1 MAAQPTIRDVSRLAD
16 VSVSTVSAVINN
28 KTIVHPRTKRK
39 VEEAIRKLNYTP
51 SRMAR
56 TLASGKTGNV
66 GFILAEQFFNRS
78 EPFYTRVFM
87 GAEFEAR
94 RHDLYILLTTIQ
106 SPYRGAD
113 DLPRFIHERNVEG
126 VIVAGR
132 IEEKPLRDIKAAG
145 MPVVL
150 VDYGEDDTYG
160 QRVLMNNRTGTAQAV
175 RHLIE
180 LGHREIGYI
189 GGEMDHPS
197 AIERFQG
204 YEDAM
209 KEAGLDP
216 EPRWIDLKAEVMT
229 VEEGSES
236 FERLLQAVTLPSAV
250 VCSNDA
256 MAIGVMRTAQNNNLS
271 IPQQLSVIGFD
282 DVAEGCLLD
291 PPLTTLRVAKE
302 DLGAIALQSL
312 VGRLNNEGE
321 TPKEIRVDVEFV
333 PRGTTA
339 PPVKTH
345 GR

>member
-28 KTIVHPRTKRK
+28 KAIVHPRTRLR
-39 VEEAIRKLNYTP
+39 VEEAIRKLNFTP

-94 RHDLYILLTTIQ
+94 QQDLYILLTTIQ
-106 SPYRGAD
+106 SPYRGPR
-113 DLPRFIHERNVEG
+113 DLPRFIHERNAEG
-126 VIVAGR
+126 VIIAGR
-132 IEEKPLRDIKAAG
+132 IEEQPLRDIKATG
-145 MPVVL
+145 LPIVL
-150 VDYGEDDTYG
+150 VDYGQDDTFG
-160 QRVLMNNRTGTAQAV
+160 QRVLMNNRSGTRGAV
-175 RHLIE
+175 EYLIE
-180 LGHREIGYI
+180 LGHRDIGYI

-197 AIERFQG
+197 AIERYQG
-204 YEDAM
+204 YEDAL
-209 KEAGLDP
+209 KGADLTPD
-216 EPRWIDLKAEVMT
+216 PRWIDLKAGVMT

-236 FERLLQAVTLPSAV
+236 FERLLKLKSLPSAM

-256 MAIGVMRTAQNNNLS
+256 MAIGVMRTAQQHKLK
-271 IPQQLSVIGFD
+271 IPEQLSVVGFD
-282 DVAEGCLLD
+282 DVTEGCLLD

-302 DLGAIALQSL
+302 DLGAIALQTL
-312 VGRLNNEGE
+312 VKRLNQEE
-321 TPKEIRVDVEFV
+321 EIPSEIRVDVEFV

-339 PPVKTH
+339 PPESQQK
-345 GR
+345 R

>member
-1 MAAQPTIRDVSRLAD
+1 MSAQPTIRDVSRLAD

-28 KTIVHPRTKRK
+28 KTIVHPRTRRK
-39 VEEAIRKLNYTP
+39 VEDAIRKLNYTP

-94 RHDLYILLTTIQ
+94 RHDFYILLTTIQ
-106 SPYRGAD
+106 SPYQGRR

-126 VIVAGR
+126 VIIAGR
-132 IEEKPLRDIKAAG
+132 IDEQPLRDIKATG
-145 MPVVL
+145 MPMVL
-150 VDYGEDDTYG
+150 VDYGEDDSYG
-160 QRVLMNNRTGTAQAV
+160 QRVLMNNRLGTARAV
-175 RHLIE
+175 EHLVE
-180 LGHREIGYI
+180 LGHRDIGYI

-204 YEDAM
+204 FEDAM
-209 KEAGLDP
+209 KASKLKP
-216 EPRWIDLKAEVMT
+216 NHRWIDLKAEAMT
-229 VEEGSES
+229 VDEGSES
-236 FERLLQAVTLPSAV
+236 FERLFKDESLPSAV
-250 VCSNDA
+250 ICSNDA
-256 MAIGVMRTAQNNNLS
+256 MAIGVMRSAQQHKLK
-271 IPQQLSVIGFD
+271 IPKQLSVIGFD
-282 DVAEGCLLD
+282 DVAEGCMLE

-312 VGRLNNEGE
+312 LARLENGGE
-321 TPKEIRVDVEFV
+321 IPTEVRVDVEFV

-339 PPVKTH
+339 PPNK
-345 GR
+345 RRL